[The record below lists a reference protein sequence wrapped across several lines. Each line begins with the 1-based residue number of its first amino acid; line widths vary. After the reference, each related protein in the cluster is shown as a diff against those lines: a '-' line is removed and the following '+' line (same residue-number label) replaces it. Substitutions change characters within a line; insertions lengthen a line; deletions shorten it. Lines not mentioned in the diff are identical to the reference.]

1 MTRIVTTRE
10 LGFASAFNGGIKN
23 IMVKVIETI
32 SELTNQIE
40 YALLLI
46 IQIFKTYFIL
56 VNHTWYFL
64 TPTVHDTRSLNDEE
78 FLYPRLPTSKPR
90 FSVRVQSFSNINW
103 IVKFHLDDKKS
114 PKDKVKPD
122 HVVLD
127 EVEIWVLYMNTFFF
141 EQKQR
146 SRWYIRK

>member
-56 VNHTWYFL
+56 VNHT
-64 TPTVHDTRSLNDEE
+64 
-78 FLYPRLPTSKPR
+78 
-90 FSVRVQSFSNINW
+90 
-103 IVKFHLDDKKS
+103 
-114 PKDKVKPD
+114 
-122 HVVLD
+122 
-127 EVEIWVLYMNTFFF
+127 
-141 EQKQR
+141 
-146 SRWYIRK
+146 